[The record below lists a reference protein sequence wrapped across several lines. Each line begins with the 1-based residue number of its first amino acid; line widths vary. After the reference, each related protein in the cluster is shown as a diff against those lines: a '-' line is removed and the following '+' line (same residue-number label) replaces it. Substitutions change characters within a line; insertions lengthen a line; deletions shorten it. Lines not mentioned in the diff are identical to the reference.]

1 MDDRIY
7 GVGWTIASTEQ
18 DGRSDTRMDDRIY
31 GVRWTFGSTQWDGRS
46 DIVDDR
52 LDKRINIRKIT
63 QAYASGP
70 VAGMVQ
76 VVGAWPLRAEVK
88 MPTRFEPNA
97 YARKS
102 SRLVKLLIL

>member
-1 MDDRIY
+1 MHRRTSTFTEQDGRSDLRSGMDDRIY

-76 VVGAWPLRAEVK
+76 VVGAWPLRAQ
-88 MPTRFEPNA
+88 NA
-97 YARKS
+97 YAF
-102 SRLVKLLIL
+102 